1 MTIKNKFIKQV
12 EVNMEKK
19 QCLEEL
25 APGLFEDG
33 TLRKELLITPELLQ
47 THLDVFNAL
56 PRNVKSL
63 SAATHDGYVTIT
75 AEVSRRLT
83 LFLNVPKQLV
93 FTVSIEEF
101 YLTSEKRKCVITLD
115 GPVAE
120 RGHNFVVQ
128 LAVTLVE
135 DLLIFLLMGK
145 RVRFA
150 SRYTTSVLE
159 WPRVEVDLDSIE
171 EICEIT
177 DSLDNGEL
185 WDLVHINS
193 AIVDVDGV
201 RIPISEEI

>member
-1 MTIKNKFIKQV
+1 MDSLKR
-12 EVNMEKK
+12 
-19 QCLEEL
+19 LEEL
-25 APGLFEDG
+25 APGLFHNG
-33 TLRKELLITPELLQ
+33 VLRDELLITPDLLQ
-47 THLDVFNAL
+47 THLDVISAL

-63 SAATHDGYVTIT
+63 SAATHRGYVTVT
-75 AEVSRRLT
+75 AEVSHRLT
-83 LFLNVPKQLV
+83 LFLNVPQELV

-101 YLTSEKRKCVITLD
+101 VLTSEMRRCVLKLH

-120 RGHNFVVQ
+120 RGHNFIVQ

-150 SRYTTSVLE
+150 SRYTASFLE

-177 DSLDNGEL
+177 DTLEGGKL
-185 WDLVHINS
+185 WDLANITTAS
-193 AIVDVDGV
+193 VDVDGV
-201 RIPISEEI
+201 RIPIAREK

>member
-1 MTIKNKFIKQV
+1 MDSIQR
-12 EVNMEKK
+12 
-19 QCLEEL
+19 LEEL

-33 TLRKELLITPELLQ
+33 NMRDELLITPDLLQ
-47 THLDVFNAL
+47 THLDVIPAL

-63 SAATHDGYVTIT
+63 SAATHHGYVTVT

-83 LFLNVPKQLV
+83 LFLNVPQQLV

-101 YLTSEKRKCVITLD
+101 TLTSEKRRCVLKLD

-120 RGHNFVVQ
+120 RGHNFIVQ

-150 SRYTTSVLE
+150 SHYTASVLE
-159 WPRVEVDLDSIE
+159 WPQVEVDLDSIE

-177 DSLDNGEL
+177 ETLEGGKL
-185 WDLVHINS
+185 WDLANIIS
-193 AIVDVDGV
+193 AAIDEDGV
-201 RIPISEEI
+201 RIPIAPKK